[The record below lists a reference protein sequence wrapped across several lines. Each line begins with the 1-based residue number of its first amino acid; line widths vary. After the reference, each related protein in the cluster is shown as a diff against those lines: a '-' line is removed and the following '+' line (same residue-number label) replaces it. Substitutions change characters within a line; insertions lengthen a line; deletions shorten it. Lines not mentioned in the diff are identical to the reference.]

1 MLRKGDIGLIPRIVP
16 ILLVLPLVMIAVIT
30 GCDSKSAISGEQD
43 AGAVDK
49 AANSA
54 EPGEIAS
61 VSADGE
67 SLPTAWDDWRQP
79 DPSSVTA
86 GHVQIARRQ
95 GSRLM
100 IGHKY
105 SAKEDMWIIF
115 DHHGANRLYGFS
127 QWRLA
132 ANTADQVDPDLN
144 RASEV
149 LQNAVTDWI
158 GPYIVEANEN
168 GTGGSA
174 RHFTGGAH
182 AYNGDDKGSA
192 TARTVSYR
200 IESDGSGLE
209 DGQLVRSD
217 KITIRVVNHIQG
229 YNTKREDGSG
239 REILKET
246 VAYEIVGGRV
256 RVHTEIE
263 ALEDVTFYRYYGLQT
278 VNTAWNDQVVYA
290 AGNHIAAASPG
301 KSYSD
306 SGKLSVNPD
315 VDKYVLTSGESKQ
328 IRHHLLVW
336 LDRKYGIGTM
346 EHVAAQRPAAFT
358 QEYGKTYFLQIADT
372 SPVLSKGKTY
382 SWRGGY
388 HFFSKSQKRDE

>member
-1 MLRKGDIGLIPRIVP
+1 L
-16 ILLVLPLVMIAVIT
+16 IAVIT
-30 GCDSKSAISGEQD
+30 GCDTESPKGGERD
-43 AGAVDK
+43 AGAGDK
-49 AANSA
+49 SANSA

-61 VSADGE
+61 GTGNVKP
-67 SLPTAWDDWRQP
+67 LPTVWNDLRLP
-79 DPSSVTA
+79 DPSSASA
-86 GHVQIARRQ
+86 GNAQIARRS
-95 GSRLM
+95 GSRVT

-105 SAKEDMWIIF
+105 SAQEDMWIVF

-132 ANTADQVDPDLN
+132 ANTAEQVDPDLN

-168 GTGGSA
+168 GTGSGTL
-174 RHFTGGAH
+174 HFTGGAH

-192 TARTVSYR
+192 TARTVSCG
-200 IESDGSGLE
+200 IWSDGIELE

-229 YNTKREDGSG
+229 YNTKLEEGSG

-246 VAYEIVGGRV
+246 ITYEIVGGRV
-256 RVHTEIE
+256 QVHAEIE

-278 VNTAWNDQVVYA
+278 VNTAWSDQVLYA
-290 AGNHIAAASPG
+290 VGNRIAAVSPG

-306 SGKLSVNPD
+306 SGKLSANPD
-315 VDKYVLTSGESKQ
+315 VDRYVLISDGSKR

-358 QEYGKTYFLQIADT
+358 YEYGKTYFLQIADT
-372 SPVLSKGKTY
+372 SPVLSKGETY
-382 SWRGGY
+382 FWRGGY
-388 HFFSKSQKRDE
+388 HFYSETVNKQ